1 MLDRMREMAVLVLFT
16 GGKEVSFFHSAIK
29 FISFIKMMRNLRQ
42 YIEPSFHVQI
52 SPKNW
57 KKIHQTKLKI
67 LILSVEVTQK

>member
-1 MLDRMREMAVLVLFT
+1 MFDRMREMAVLVFFT

-42 YIEPSFHVQI
+42 YVEPSFLIQT

-57 KKIHQTKLKI
+57 KEIHQTKLKI
-67 LILSVEVTQK
+67 SISSVQVPQK